1 MGLFGSIQDLLVSVF
16 TGDPR
21 EAARHRELRKTYEQ
35 VRGVRPPCIK
45 PNKKLVLPGFATIL
59 LSFEQ
64 GLLPICELLQKTLN
78 NEDPHIAER
87 FRDYLLELRLPKSEM
102 ERRYSYTYD
111 EMLKRVNAASSPDAE
126 LRAIAAEF
134 DELMKALD
142 DPNVLAV
149 EAELHQLDRLAEICR
164 HDAERFLALFDPRVN
179 VANSEYKPSFKTV
192 EGDQV
197 LPELLDL
204 YYILADFQIDLGID
218 RNLTLL
224 LDRISPAG
232 QSQSGKMG
240 RIVQR
245 CSRIFRRQLTPQ
257 HLLNLIRL
265 IKGDP
270 YFVPKVDREHRSY
283 TAAYKK
289 RLTTQ
294 FRKDRD
300 RIVRERN
307 EHALENDI
315 KSLFGDAELLH
326 LDGYN
331 DQENAALQ
339 RAGHATFTQ
348 IKPLRILKSF
358 TLAKFERTIRDDLK
372 RIIVEGFF
380 ENKQFQSSISSIYHQ
395 CDHSYERILAFEEEL
410 NGSGRHSVTL
420 LRRYLHEKKRQS
432 NVSEIVAR
440 IVEAVDKDAKELVE
454 SETNRYFTL
463 GSLMLDVVN
472 DYKRR
477 TPELVSN
484 IKAIGGQQNRE
495 LLGAIA
501 SGYNDVVRLVR
512 IMKHFTIIRN
522 TSKSGAAAVD
532 REPS

>member
-1 MGLFGSIQDLLVSVF
+1 MGLFGTIQDLLVSIF

-21 EAARHRELRKTYEQ
+21 EAARRRELRRIYDD
-35 VRGVRPPCIK
+35 VRSIRPPCIK
-45 PNKKLVLPGFATIL
+45 PNKRLILPGFATIL
-59 LSFEQ
+59 FSFQ
-64 GLLPICELLQKTLN
+64 QSLLPICELLQKTLN
-78 NEDPHIAER
+78 HEDPHIAER
-87 FRDYLLELRLPKSEM
+87 FRDYLLELRMPESEV
-102 ERRYSYTYD
+102 ERRYGFTYD
-111 EMLKRVNAASSPDAE
+111 EMVKRVNAAPSPDAE
-126 LRAIAAEF
+126 LRTITTEF
-134 DELMKALD
+134 DQLMKSLD
-142 DPNVLAV
+142 EPNVLSV

-164 HDAERFLALFDPRVN
+164 HDAERCLALFDPRVN
-179 VANSEYKPSFKTV
+179 VANSEYKPTFKPV

-197 LPELLDL
+197 LPEILDL
-204 YYILADFQIDLGID
+204 YYILADFQIELGID

-224 LDRISPAG
+224 LDRISPTG
-232 QSQSGKMG
+232 QSQSGKMA

-245 CSRIFRRQLTPQ
+245 TARILRRQLTSQ
-257 HLLNLIRL
+257 HLLSLIRL

-270 YFVPKVDREHRSY
+270 HFVPKADREHRRY

-315 KSLFGDAELLH
+315 KALFGDAELLH

-339 RAGHATFTQ
+339 EAGYATFTQ

-358 TLAKFERTIRDDLK
+358 TLAKFERTIRDNLK

-380 ENKQFQSSISSIYHQ
+380 ENKQFQNNISNVYHQ
-395 CDHSYERILAFEEEL
+395 CDHTYERILAFEEEL

-420 LRRYLHEKKRQS
+420 LRRYLHEKKRKS

-440 IVEAVDKDAKELVE
+440 IVEAVDKEAKELVE
-454 SETNRYFTL
+454 GETNRYFTL

-477 TPELVSN
+477 TPELISN

-495 LLGAIA
+495 LLASVA

-512 IMKHFTIIRN
+512 IMKHFTIIRSTN
-522 TSKSGAAAVD
+522 KSAAAAMD
-532 REPS
+532 REAT